1 MLATVSFDSGQL
13 SVTGTSGDDAIFV
26 TRSPQ
31 NQVLINRVDSGIDAA
46 DVDTIV
52 VNGLAGNDVISLQP
66 TFLATFSSDVSITV
80 YGGDGDDVIFGSP
93 INDTLV
99 GGDGDR
105 IIGDVDLDGN
115 ASFSDINPFISVLQL
130 AGAYQFEADVNQDGV
145 VSFEDI
151 SPFISLLQGRPS
163 SGTVNDGND
172 TIFGDAGDDN
182 LIGGDGND
190 SLNGGVGDDVLG
202 GGDGDDTLDG
212 SVGNDVLKG
221 GDGID
226 TLNGDNGN
234 DDLRGG
240 NGEDTLDGGEGD
252 DNLRGGNGDDIL
264 FGGEGS
270 DYLTGGDGIGD
281 VNRDGQVDFLDISP
295 FIAAIQSGSA
305 YQFEADANQDGVV
318 NFVDI
323 SPFIALLS
331 ADPTTDGIDAIQ
343 GGAGVDSPEVGFT
356 IDDLDGDTVTVT
368 ASGLPNASGGFIDY
382 GDGILIPISPST
394 STFSYSYAQG
404 GRFSISVQY
413 LRNGDTYLADS
424 LETGD
429 VTSSNATPVSITS
442 ISRTGINWES
452 FTNNP
457 SGYVVERSLNGLD
470 GWSLVDSDVPGNAT
484 SYSLGDNQSDQQTFY
499 YRITTLVG
507 NQESEP
513 SEPRRASSPANDL
526 LAATA
531 TIVGS
536 SEDPAVKFEFY
547 NEYLI
552 DSGQVDPTYTVRRKL
567 QSVDSFDSNSTIAV
581 FRNSDFPDGWTDDT
595 VVAGEVYDYQI
606 RRVGQD
612 LNGTAVMSVA
622 VDAGAE
628 RHESR
633 GSIILVI
640 DRSLIDGTL
649 GGSLVNEIS
658 TLKRDL
664 IGDGYFVI
672 EQFEDR
678 VIDRAAESLAALEV
692 RNRIIGHYN
701 DHLGT
706 NREVRSVLLI
716 GNIPVPRAG
725 FTDPGNHGQYRAVA
739 ADILYGDVDGV
750 YTDTDY
756 GIPIT
761 EPFSNGAFPVNGD
774 FVEERPLG
782 YVPGRWG
789 NGSGDARFGNS
800 PGDGRFDQQSLV
812 DDGDGSPLEL
822 SVGRIDMSGL
832 TRETGVT
839 ELELLQRYFD
849 KDHEFRTGN
858 VDVENAAIINDRG
871 QISPGIASPT
881 DSRSSAYA
889 VVGRDN
895 THIRFETN
903 ISNEG
908 SNDWFAAT
916 AAEGS
921 GGSFSD
927 HAEGDNFLFGLA
939 AGTGSVQSVGG
950 VASSAG
956 LANGTSQAVFTRFS
970 GSASFR
976 FDDANSLLRSV
987 LADEGLGLT
996 SIWSRSNGFSFHGV
1010 GSGGT
1015 IGESYLTTVNQGSD
1029 LTGIGNDRVFTN
1041 LLGDPTL
1048 RAHVVDAPSAV
1059 DVVLSGTNVV
1069 VNWGYSPEDT
1079 NNSGHLDEGYD
1090 GEFLGYHV
1098 YKASSLEGEFVRMVD
1113 SSGNDLFT
1121 QSGATFL
1128 GDAGDASD
1136 VWMVRAVK
1144 REITNSGSYVNL
1156 SQGAFSDPV
1165 V

>member
-1 MLATVSFDSGQL
+1 MENGPIVVEDGDDGNDKIEGGGTGTNLLQGGTGNDTYVFSGDLDLDFDLLLEYAGGGEDTLDFSELGHAVDIDLGDARLAGDFSLIAFNGTRDIENAIGTAFDDELTGNEFDNTLTGGNGNDTLFGDSG
-13 SVTGTSGDDAIFV
+13 
-26 TRSPQ
+26 
-31 NQVLINRVDSGIDAA
+31 N
-46 DVDTIV
+46 DT
-52 VNGLAGNDVISLQP
+52 LR
-66 TFLATFSSDVSITV
+66 
-80 YGGDGDDVIFGSP
+80 GGDGDDV
-93 INDTLV
+93 LV
-99 GGDGDR
+99 GG
-105 IIGDVDLDGN
+105 
-115 ASFSDINPFISVLQL
+115 
-130 AGAYQFEADVNQDGV
+130 E
-145 VSFEDI
+145 
-151 SPFISLLQGRPS
+151 
-163 SGTVNDGND
+163 
-172 TIFGDAGDDN
+172 AGD
-182 LIGGDGND
+182 
-190 SLNGGVGDDVLG
+190 
-202 GGDGDDTLDG
+202 
-212 SVGNDVLKG
+212 
-221 GDGID
+221 
-226 TLNGDNGN
+226 
-234 DDLRGG
+234 
-240 NGEDTLDGGEGD
+240 
-252 DNLRGGNGDDIL
+252 
-264 FGGEGS
+264 

-281 VNRDGQVDFLDISP
+281 VNRDSQVNNLDISR
-295 FIAAIQSGSA
+295 FISVLQTANA
-305 YQFEADANQDGVV
+305 YQFEADTNQDGVV
-318 NFVDI
+318 NNLDI
-323 SPFIALLS
+323 SSFVTLLFN
-331 ADPTTDGIDAIQ
+331 PTSDGIDTVN
-343 GGAGVDSPEVGFT
+343 GGAGIDSPEVGFT
-356 IDDLDGDTVTVT
+356 IDDLDGDTITIT
-368 ASGLPNASGGFIDY
+368 ATGLANASEGLIDY
-382 GDGILIPISPST
+382 GDGVSIPISLSMST
-394 STFSYSYAQG
+394 VTHTYAQG
-404 GRFSISVQY
+404 GRYSINVNY
-413 LRNGDTYLADS
+413 LRDGDTYLADS
-424 LETGD
+424 METVVFSD
-429 VTSSNATPVSITS
+429 NASPVTITS
-442 ISRTGINWES
+442 ISRTGISWES

-470 GWSLVDSDVPGNAT
+470 GWETIDSDVPGNAT
-484 SYSLGDNQSDQQTFY
+484 SYSLGNNQFDQQTFY
-499 YRITTLVG
+499 YRITTLG
-507 NQESEP
+507 GDQSLALSEP
-513 SEPRRASSPANDL
+513 KRFSSAANNL

-531 TIVGS
+531 TIVDSPTGPVV
-536 SEDPAVKFEFY
+536 EFEFF

-658 TLKRDL
+658 ILKRDL

-750 YTDTDY
+750 YTDTAY
-756 GIPIT
+756 GGGT
-761 EPFSNGAFPVNGD
+761 EPFSNGAFPTNGVLLD
-774 FVEERPLG
+774 EEPAG
-782 YVPGRWG
+782 YNPGI
-789 NGSGDARFGNS
+789 FGNS

-858 VDVENAAIINDRG
+858 VDVENAVIINDRG
-871 QISPGIASPT
+871 QVAPSVASPT

-895 THIRFETN
+895 THVRFETN
-903 ISNEG
+903 ISNDL
-908 SNDWFAAT
+908 SNDWLRAT
-916 AAEGS
+916 TA
-921 GGSFSD
+921 GSFLD
-927 HAEGDNFLFGLA
+927 FAERDSFLFGLA
-939 AGTGSVQSVGG
+939 AGTGGVESVSG
-950 VASSAG
+950 APSSTN

-970 GSASFR
+970 GSGSFR

-1079 NNSGHLDEGYD
+1079 NNSGQLDEGYD